1 MIPHAGSRVGAG
13 APPRIEAR
21 CQRMSTV
28 KHPHAEEDAM
38 RVGTLWRVAV
48 LASLALLVSGQLCM
62 LTTCVPRLTSLHR
75 SAAHACC
82 RALPTGGAPGPARAP
97 VVPGAMPCDQVMH
110 LAGAPTL
117 SQPLATPAPLH
128 FAAFAAA
135 SALLAPP
142 ARVSVPRVP
151 IDTGPP
157 VDRLRSAPA
166 DLRAPP
172 QA

>member
-1 MIPHAGSRVGAG
+1 
-13 APPRIEAR
+13 
-21 CQRMSTV
+21 
-28 KHPHAEEDAM
+28 M

-117 SQPLATPAPLH
+117 SQPLACVAPATFLMVS
-128 FAAFAAA
+128 A
-135 SALLAPP
+135 ALLAPP